1 MKTSLI
7 RFRVADFLKQYPPF
21 DGLPEPDLFE
31 LAGTG
36 RVSFHE
42 ADEYVFRRG
51 RPRKPSIWVIQQGA
65 VEIVDESAD
74 GGRLADLLG
83 AGDILGL
90 FDPTGGESYSQ
101 SARTRG
107 DVILYSI
114 DARAFE
120 AQASRHPRV
129 ARYLAAHFSAAD
141 GQQGQRSSAARRPPA
156 RSCFDSQP
164 PSLDFLR
171 ARTAVVAPD
180 CSIREAAT
188 LMSERGRDAV
198 VIVDAAR
205 KPRRVISQQ
214 ALSRA
219 LAGGAGAETDVARVV
234 AEEAAIIAGPALGW
248 PTYLSAMLRSRR
260 PCIAITRDGTGDG
273 VLEGLLTSQDV
284 SLLLGANPLLLQTQL
299 LQSRSVVEWK
309 VLLNQVR
316 IFLLQALTGP
326 AVLKPTAE
334 TATFLYDALVESI
347 VGAAEADL
355 KAQGVAVPDVA
366 SCWLM
371 LGRAGRGEMIEPLQP
386 RIGVVYADPEAGQ
399 AAAVAA
405 YFARLAAKVR
415 GYLTE
420 CRLEPATAE
429 DGPPLSM
436 PRSAWESMLR
446 GVILDPVGNNIYG
459 LRGCLDFRAFFGDQT
474 LEQALVDVTTQAMRD
489 SQPFIPILANDT
501 LENLPPLT
509 FFDGLVIELDGARKG
524 SLDLEATALRPI
536 VDAVRVYALAAGNLA
551 AKNTLD
557 RLAAASNLA
566 DEAAAVM
573 REVGS
578 AFRTVSYYH
587 AAAALTRQSSAT
599 TEIRPNQLGR
609 YDQRMLKLAFQTI
622 RSLMELVPSSGHW
635 RSAS

>member
-42 ADEYVFRRG
+42 AAEYVFRRG

-65 VEIVDESAD
+65 VEIIDESAD
-74 GGRLADLLG
+74 GGRLVDLLG
-83 AGDILGL
+83 AGDLLGL
-90 FDPTGGESYSQ
+90 FDPMAGESYSH

-120 AQASRHPRV
+120 AQASKHPRV
-129 ARYLAAHFSAAD
+129 ARYLDAHFSAAD
-141 GQQGQRSSAARRPPA
+141 GQQGPRSSAGRSASA
-156 RSCFDSQP
+156 RSCFDSEP
-164 PSLDFLR
+164 PALDFLR

-180 CSIREAAT
+180 CSIRDAAT
-188 LMSERGRDAV
+188 RMTAHGRDAV
-198 VIVDAAR
+198 AVVDAAR
-205 KPRRVISQQ
+205 KPRRVISLQ

-219 LAGGAGAETDVARVV
+219 LACGTDAETNIAHIPDDD
-234 AEEAAIIAGPALGW
+234 AAIIAGPALGW
-248 PTYLSAMLRSRR
+248 PQYLGAMLRSRR
-260 PCIAITRDGTGDG
+260 PCVAITRDGTGDG

-284 SLLLGANPLLLQTQL
+284 SLLLGANPVLLQAQL
-299 LQSRSVVEWK
+299 LQSTSVVEWK
-309 VLLNQVR
+309 TLLKQVK
-316 IFLLQALTGP
+316 IFLQQALTGP
-326 AVLKPTAE
+326 AMLKPAAE
-334 TATFLYDALVESI
+334 IAMFLYDALVESI
-347 VGAAEADL
+347 IGAAEADL
-355 KAQGVAVPDVA
+355 ETQGVAVPDVA

-386 RIGVVYADPEAGQ
+386 RIGVVYADPDAGQ

-436 PRSAWESMLR
+436 SRSAWESMLR
-446 GVILDPVGNNIYG
+446 GVILDPIGNDIYA
-459 LRGCLDFRAFFGDQT
+459 LRGCLDFRAFVGDRT
-474 LEQALVDVTTQAMRD
+474 LERALLDVTTQAMRD

-557 RLAAASNLA
+557 RLATASNLA
-566 DEAAAVM
+566 DDEAAVM

-587 AAAALTRQSSAT
+587 AAAALARQSSGT
-599 TEIRPNQLGR
+599 TEIRTSQLGR
-609 YDQRMLKLAFQTI
+609 YDQRMLKLAFQAI
-622 RSLMELVPSSGHW
+622 RNLMELVSSGAHW
-635 RSAS
+635 RGAS